1 MEKITIEEMKR
12 KNEEAGHSWFSKEN
26 MRLFGTKI
34 ADPPNRKGLFITS
47 EYIDAGVE
55 KRGYTIRHF
64 DEKTGHVNTVN
75 EFNQYKS
82 LEEAKRAVHFI

>member
-1 MEKITIEEMKR
+1 MENITIEEMKR

-47 EYIDAGVE
+47 EYVDAGTE
-55 KRGYTIRHF
+55 KRAYTIRHF
-64 DEKTGHVNTVN
+64 DRVTGHVNTVN
-75 EFNQYKS
+75 EFLQYKT
-82 LEEAKRAVHFI
+82 LKEARWERDQI